1 MTEIKIQDHR
11 VVVIK
16 KDKVVAKSHLIE
28 DDNKLQELFKRVV
41 AYEEQKYF
49 KKIKKMKL

>member
-1 MTEIKIQDHR
+1 MTEIKIQDQR

-16 KDKVVAKSHLIE
+16 KDKVVAKSHFIADE
-28 DDNKLQELFKRVV
+28 AKLQELYKRVV

-49 KKIKKMKL
+49 KKRK